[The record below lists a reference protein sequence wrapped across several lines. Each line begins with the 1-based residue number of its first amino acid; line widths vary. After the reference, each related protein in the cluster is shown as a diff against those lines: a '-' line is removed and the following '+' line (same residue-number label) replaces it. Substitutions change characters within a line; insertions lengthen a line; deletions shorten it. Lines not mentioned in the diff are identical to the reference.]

1 MIKILFMV
9 ESNTST
15 TQSYNQELIQWGGG
29 RGGDKR
35 AMLPLPA
42 LAKCPEMGPNLPYGS
57 KLWRPIHTGNLPSD
71 LSSPSSDFL
80 DQPLI

>member
-1 MIKILFMV
+1 MV

-29 RGGDKR
+29 QKGHAPPFQLWQSALKWDQIFHTDANCAGRCTR
-35 AMLPLPA
+35 EICPLVSVP
-42 LAKCPEMGPNLPYGS
+42 
-57 KLWRPIHTGNLPSD
+57 
-71 LSSPSSDFL
+71 PSSDFL